1 MNGTYGRMRN
11 LACRLALIKAVGYR
25 LANLRFEFERMD

>member
-1 MNGTYGRMRN
+1 MNGTYGRMRS

-25 LANLRFEFERMD
+25 PANLRFEYRRMD